1 MGGGNPIAPARH
13 SLRVINLGKL
23 LEFKV
28 DFSPLIAEGL
38 LKVMKQKR
46 LDLPMIG
53 IVASSCSSTKA
64 ALSYKMPR
72 RIKRC

>member
-28 DFSPLIAEGL
+28 DFSPLIDEGL
-38 LKVMKQKR
+38 FKS
-46 LDLPMIG
+46 G
-53 IVASSCSSTKA
+53 EAKA
-64 ALSYKMPR
+64 PRPPNDWDCGEFVLIHQSYVKLQMPT